1 MKITHFGHACLLV
14 ETGDARLLFDPG
26 TDSSGFEDLRDLTA
40 ILITHEH
47 DDHVDYA
54 KLPALLAANP
64 GAVLVADRDTAAKL
78 DGPWLS
84 AVEPGDRL
92 ELAGTTVEVV
102 GGSHEPI
109 YLNVPDCANAGYLVN
124 GGEFYHSGDSYFVPE
139 TKIDILALPTSGP
152 WLKLGEAITF
162 LHAVGPR
169 VAIPMHEA
177 QLSDTGLS
185 YGMIGAFKPE
195 STEFVPL
202 ERGVTRDF

>member
-54 KLPALLAANP
+54 KLPALIAANP
-64 GAVLVADRDTAAKL
+64 GVVLVADRDTAAKL
-78 DGPWLS
+78 DGARS
-84 AVEPGDRL
+84 VESGDAL
-92 ELAGTTVEVV
+92 ELGGVTVDVV
-102 GGSHEPI
+102 GGSHERI
-109 YLNVPDCANAGYLVN
+109 YQNVPDCTNAGYLVN
-124 GGEFYHSGDSYFVPE
+124 GGAFYHSGDSYFVPDA
-139 TKIDILALPTSGP
+139 TIDILALPTSGP
-152 WLKLGEAITF
+152 WLKLGDAITF

-177 QLSDTGLS
+177 QLAHTGLS
-185 YGMIGAFKPE
+185 YGMIGAFKPD
-195 STEFVPL
+195 TTDFVPL
-202 ERGVTRDF
+202 DRGVARDF

>member
-26 TDSSGFEDLRDLTA
+26 TESSGFEDLRDLTA

-64 GAVLVADRDTAAKL
+64 GVVLVADRDTAAKL
-78 DGPWLS
+78 DGARS
-84 AVEPGDRL
+84 VSPGDAL
-92 ELAGTTVEVV
+92 ELGGATVDVV

-109 YLNVPDCANAGYLVN
+109 YLNVPDCTNAGYLVN
-124 GGEFYHSGDSYFVPE
+124 DGEFYHSGDSYFVPD
-139 TKIDILALPTSGP
+139 KKVDILALPTSGP
-152 WLKLGEAITF
+152 WLKVGEAITF

-177 QLSDTGLS
+177 ALAHTGLH

-195 STEFVPL
+195 TTEFVPL
-202 ERGVTRDF
+202 EHGVAREF

>member
-47 DDHVDYA
+47 DDHVDYE
-54 KLPALLAANP
+54 KLPSLVANNP
-64 GAVLVADRDTAAKL
+64 GVVLVADRDTAAKL
-78 DGPWLS
+78 EGAR
-84 AVEPGDRL
+84 AVDPGDQL
-92 ELAGTTVEVV
+92 VLGGATVDVV
-102 GGSHEPI
+102 GGAHERI
-109 YLNVPDCANAGYLVN
+109 YENVPDCTNAAYLVD
-124 GGEFYHSGDSYFVPE
+124 GGAFYHAGDSYFVP
-139 TKIDILALPTSGP
+139 TQKIDILALPTSGP

-177 QLSDTGLS
+177 ALAHTGLH

-202 ERGVTRDF
+202 ERGVAREF